1 MNRSLSHHTLIV
13 LSAIIIGISLSSTIL
28 YYLSSSSV
36 PFVDQMVQKEVSKL
50 ETDSNFKIAYA
61 TTTEG
66 LLRCSDGKLAST
78 QDQCPPGDT
87 CPPPRNVGVSTCTRG
102 GFSDLSI
109 QKNSEVN
116 TENSSKSEL
125 CQDNNRFTLHTSEC
139 PNSLIPSEN
148 ETAVKES
155 KDGRIGISTDKENY
169 RPEEVVVMNVKNLG
183 NQSLIFSDS
192 KSDVIIN
199 NLNGNQTYEPST
211 LGTLALEPNGI
222 KTYSWNQQDTKGQQV
237 NNGNYSASIS
247 LGTLSANTTFTIS

>member
-13 LSAIIIGISLSSTIL
+13 LSTIVIGISLSCTIV

-50 ETDSNFKIAYA
+50 DTDSNFKFAYA
-61 TTTEG
+61 TTSEG

-78 QDQCPPGDT
+78 QDQCPSGDT

-192 KSDVIIN
+192 KSDVIIS

-222 KTYSWNQQDTKGQQV
+222 KTFSWNQQDTKGQQV